1 MGIIL
6 KAAFILT
13 MDSRRPLLKDGAI
26 AIKAGAIAC
35 VGRHKAV
42 ASRFPGFRKIEFQN
56 AVLLPGLVN
65 VHTHL
70 ELPPLMDI
78 IRASSFPEW
87 LLNLIRAKRAL
98 RPDDYRN
105 AVMRNVE
112 AALIT
117 GTTTVGEI
125 CTHDISPGVLRQS
138 GMRAVVF
145 HEIIDMGMGAGG
157 GKSVALARLKRS
169 GKLIKYGISPHSPY
183 TVCRPVLEEIKELA
197 EKRKMP
203 VSMHLAESRDERRL
217 LMGRRSGLHALY
229 GLAGWDPAFAAV
241 AASPVKYIDS
251 FGMLGPRFLAVH
263 AVAIDEEDIAVLRKR
278 RAGVAHCPRSNT
290 ETKVGRMPLGKL
302 IRSGIEI
309 GLGTD
314 SLASSPSLSM
324 WDEMRHALKVHRND
338 GITSEDI
345 LRIATI
351 GGARALGL
359 GKDTGSISPGK
370 KADVIAVPLP
380 GKCTG
385 DLYHDLLRET
395 EYCIIS
401 MVEGSMVKWAEGRM

>member
-13 MDSRRPLLKDGAI
+13 MDSRRPLLKDGTI
-26 AIKAGAIAC
+26 AIKAGAIAG
-35 VGRHKAV
+35 VGPNEAV
-42 ASRFPGFRKIEFQN
+42 SGRFTGSRKIEFQN

-70 ELPPLMDI
+70 ELPPLMDFL
-78 IRASSFPEW
+78 RASSFPEW

-98 RPDDYRN
+98 RPGDYRN
-105 AVMRNVE
+105 AAIKNVE
-112 AALIT
+112 AALLT

-125 CTHDISPGVLRQS
+125 CTHGISPGVLRQS

-157 GKSVALARLKRS
+157 GKWMAVAKLKRP
-169 GKLIKYGISPHSPY
+169 GRLIKYGVSPHSPY
-183 TVCRPVLEEIKELA
+183 TVCRPVLEKIKRLA

-203 VSMHLAESRDERRL
+203 VSMHVAESRDERRL

-229 GLAGWDPAFAAV
+229 ELAGWDPALAAV
-241 AASPVKYIDS
+241 AASPVKYLDGL
-251 FGMLGPRFLAVH
+251 GMLGPHFLAVH

-278 RAGVAHCPRSNT
+278 RVGIAHCPRSNT
-290 ETKVGRMPLGKL
+290 ETKVGRMPIGKL
-302 IRSGIEI
+302 IQSGMDI

-338 GITSEDI
+338 GITSKDI

-359 GKDTGSISPGK
+359 GKETGSISPGK

-380 GKCTG
+380 GKYTG

-395 EYCIIS
+395 EYCIMSVI
-401 MVEGSMVKWAEGRM
+401 EGRVVRWAEGRM